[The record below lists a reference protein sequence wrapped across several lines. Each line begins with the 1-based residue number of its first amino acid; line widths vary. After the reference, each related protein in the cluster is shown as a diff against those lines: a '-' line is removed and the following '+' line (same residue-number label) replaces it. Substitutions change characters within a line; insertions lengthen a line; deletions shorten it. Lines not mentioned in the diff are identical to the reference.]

1 MFSTHSKATNR
12 FAIALALSGLL
23 CGVPALANQAK
34 LPASMR
40 KVVLEQIDSGFGWKV
55 IEVPVPTPGDHQVL
69 VHVRAVGLNNGELS
83 RLKPSTDPNRAGRVP
98 ASDAAGEVVAIGK
111 QVKDVRI
118 GDRVVSMYFKDWAE
132 GPYSRSMLDGS
143 HGWRADGVLADYI
156 ALDTQAV
163 APIPEGW
170 TYEQA
175 ATLPTAGLTA
185 WNAVTRHGGVH
196 PGDVVLVQGTG
207 GVSTFALQFA
217 AAAGARVIVTSSA
230 DEKLQ
235 RAKALGAQAGINYE
249 REPAWSERVVQLTDG
264 HGADLVVDI
273 GGKSTLEE
281 STKSLADGGKLA
293 IVGGMSGYDGNIAA
307 WGLLEKSAQAHGV
320 FVGSRAEYLRMREF
334 LSKHSLKPVIERVYP
349 LAQFPDALQ
358 RLASG
363 NFVGK
368 IVLRME

>member
-1 MFSTHSKATNR
+1 MNR
-12 FAIALALSGLL
+12 FAVALAVLGLL
-23 CGVPALANQAK
+23 GALPSLASDAK

-40 KVVLEQIDSGFGWKV
+40 KVVLEQIDTGFRWKV
-55 IEVPVPTPGDHQVL
+55 VEVPVPTPNDQQVL
-69 VHVRAVGLNNGELS
+69 VRVHAIGLNNGELS
-83 RLKPSTDPNRAGRVP
+83 RLKPSTDASRVGRVP
-98 ASDAAGEVVAIGK
+98 ASDASGEVVAIGK

-118 GDRVVSMYFKDWAE
+118 GDRVVSMYFSDWAD
-132 GPYSRSMLDGS
+132 GPYSRSMLNGT
-143 HGWRADGVLADYI
+143 HGWQADGVLADYI
-156 ALDTQAV
+156 ALDTKAV
-163 APIPEGW
+163 APMPDGW

-185 WNAVTRHGGVH
+185 WNAVTRHGGVSK
-196 PGDVVLVQGTG
+196 GDVVLVQGTG

-217 AAAGARVIVTSSA
+217 VASGARVIVTSSS

-235 RAKALGAQAGINYE
+235 RAKALGAEAGVNYK
-249 REPAWSERVVQLTDG
+249 REPAWSEQVVQLTNG

-281 STKSLADGGKLA
+281 STKSLADEGKLA
-293 IVGGMSGYDGNIAA
+293 IVGGLSGYDGNISA

-320 FVGSRAEYLRMREF
+320 FVGSRADYLSMREF
-334 LSKHSLKPVIERVYP
+334 LGKHQLKPVIERVYP
-349 LAQFPDALQ
+349 FAQYPDALQ
-358 RLASG
+358 LLASG